1 MSFFDDLI
9 KGAGDFL
16 EGASYA
22 VIISKWQEKGG
33 NAALNDI
40 EAFVKRSTPE
50 MINAMDSHLLN
61 SASTNYDSQQRREL
75 TKFYAFFKLVEFN
88 TFQKWRGFPS

>member
-1 MSFFDDLI
+1 MGFFDDLI
-9 KGAGDFL
+9 KGAGEFL
-16 EGASYA
+16 EGASYG
-22 VIISKWQEKGG
+22 VIIGKWQEKGG

-61 SASTNYDSQQRREL
+61 YASTNFDKEQRREL
-75 TKFYAFFKLVEFN
+75 IKFYAFFKLVEFN
-88 TFQKWRGFPS
+88 TYQQWRGFPS